1 MELLQ
6 QMAAAAGVPALLGSA
21 LWWLRGR
28 GAGGIRSGA
37 RIRHPRRLQAM
48 ERLPL
53 SPHHTLHLVRAGERT
68 LLVAAWPSG
77 CALLEGWAEPGAEEA
92 ER

>member
-6 QMAAAAGVPALLGSA
+6 QIATAAGVLALLGA
-21 LWWLRGR
+21 TLWWLRAR
-28 GAGGIRSGA
+28 GVSGFRAVA
-37 RIRHPRRLQAM
+37 RATSLRRLQAL

-53 SPHHTLHLVRAGERT
+53 SPQHTLHLVRAGGRN

-77 CALLEGWAEPGAEEA
+77 CALLESWEERGAPEVDG
-92 ER
+92 

>member
-6 QMAAAAGVPALLGSA
+6 QIATAAGVPALLGSA
-21 LWWLRGR
+21 LWWLRAR
-28 GAGGIRSGA
+28 GAGGVRAGA
-37 RIRHPRRLQAM
+37 RARQPRRLRAM

-77 CALLEGWAEPGAEEA
+77 CALLESWGEPGAA
-92 ER
+92 EVER